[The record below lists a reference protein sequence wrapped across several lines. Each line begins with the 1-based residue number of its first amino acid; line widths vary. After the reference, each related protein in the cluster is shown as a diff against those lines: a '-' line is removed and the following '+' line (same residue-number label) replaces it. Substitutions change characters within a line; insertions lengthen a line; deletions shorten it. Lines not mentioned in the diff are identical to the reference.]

1 MRSAASADTLGR
13 LAIAATK
20 ERYNLSF
27 GIWQEGLRVM
37 VEIVEADGN
46 DVINPYNTE

>member
-1 MRSAASADTLGR
+1 MRSVASADTLGR

-20 ERYNLSF
+20 ERYNLNF
-27 GIWQEGLRVM
+27 RIWQEGLRVM

-46 DVINPYNTE
+46 DVINPYNAE

>member
-13 LAIAATK
+13 LALYALVTRKRI
-20 ERYNLSF
+20 LPLL
-27 GIWQEGLRVM
+27 QEGLGVV

-46 DVINPYNTE
+46 DVINPYNAE